1 MLYPKKIS
9 IIYRT
14 FPIQYELKLKIFP
27 PTENTENGNKFDYS
41 PFESRRKKYKTFE
54 HESKAKPEIKTP
66 RSKRIQKFLPF
77 KMTTIIPVV

>member
-1 MLYPKKIS
+1 MNSNSRY
-9 IIYRT
+9 
-14 FPIQYELKLKIFP
+14 FP

-54 HESKAKPEIKTP
+54 HESKAKLEIKTP

-77 KMTTIIPVV
+77 KNDHNNTSSLISSKEILI